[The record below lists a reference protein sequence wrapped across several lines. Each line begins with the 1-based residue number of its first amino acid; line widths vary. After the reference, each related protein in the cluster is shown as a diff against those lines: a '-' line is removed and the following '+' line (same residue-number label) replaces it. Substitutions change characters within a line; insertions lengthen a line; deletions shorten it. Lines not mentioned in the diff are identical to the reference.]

1 MLLRLTTS
9 NVILN
14 IVCSKLNLNFDY
26 FCVTEVLP
34 GMKII
39 FATNNDNKLKE
50 ISDLLGNSF
59 TLMSLKDIKFFDEI
73 PEEYPTL
80 EENAMSKARYINKI
94 TGLNVFADDT
104 GLEINALNGR
114 PGVQSA
120 RFAGAHK
127 DFEANIDK
135 VLLLLT
141 GVSERAARF
150 RTIIALIIDGKEY
163 LFEGQV
169 PGRITNERRG
179 NEGFGYDPVFMPDG
193 ETRTF
198 AEMTLAEKNLI
209 SHRAMAFEK
218 LKLFLSHYSKS
229 DNK

>member
-1 MLLRLTTS
+1 
-9 NVILN
+9 
-14 IVCSKLNLNFDY
+14 
-26 FCVTEVLP
+26 
-34 GMKII
+34 MKIV
-39 FATNNDNKLKE
+39 FATNNHHKLKE
-50 ISDLLGNSF
+50 ISDLLGDSF
-59 TLMSLKDIKFFDEI
+59 KLLSLKDIKFQDDI

-104 GLEINALNGR
+104 GLEIDALHGR
-114 PGVQSA
+114 PGVHSA

-150 RTIIALIIDGKEY
+150 RTIIALIIDNREY
-163 LFEGQV
+163 LFEGNV
-169 PGRITNERRG
+169 AGKIINERRG
-179 NEGFGYDPVFMPDG
+179 NEGFGYDPIFVPEG

-198 AEMTLAEKNLI
+198 AEMTLAEKNII